1 MARTRT
7 VTELIADVR
16 YRANIE
22 GETARHP
29 DANLQR
35 LINESWQELREMIS
49 DAGYPFFLKA
59 KSGTL
64 VAGPMTPDAT
74 SDPALKAA
82 FGTLPLPAD
91 CLRVYG
97 VDLEI
102 DGGMVELEPL
112 AFERRNAY
120 QIGSTRAGRPVGFY
134 PYDMGQEVTSAPT
147 TVAAGALALFPAPDT
162 TYKYTLWYLPVWTDI
177 STSSVFNGFASA
189 EQWVIWD
196 VVLKICARDNDR
208 QGTAAIAAG
217 ERSRE
222 ADRLKTMAT
231 AQRAGP
237 RRVHDVRSRRMRR
250 NFDPRLP

>member
-29 DANLQR
+29 DANIQR
-35 LINESWQELREMIS
+35 LLNESWQELRELVS
-49 DAGYPFFLKA
+49 DAGYPYYLKA

-64 VAGPMTPDAT
+64 TAGAMTPDSA

-82 FGTLPLPAD
+82 FGTLPLPTD

-97 VDLEI
+97 VDIEI

-120 QIGSTRAGRPVGFY
+120 QVGSTRAGRPIGFY
-134 PYDMGQEVTSAPT
+134 PYDMGQESTT
-147 TVAAGALALFPAPDT
+147 TVTAGALAIMPAPDT
-162 TYKYTLWYLPVWTDI
+162 TYKYTLWYLPIWTDI
-177 STSSVFNGFASA
+177 STTSVFNGFASA

-196 VVLKICARDNDR
+196 TVLKICARDNDR
-208 QGTAAIAAG
+208 AGTAAVAAG
-217 ERSRE
+217 ERTRE
-222 ADRLKTMAT
+222 AERLKTMAT

-237 RRVHDVRSRRMRR
+237 RRVHDSRSRRLRK
-250 NFDPRLP
+250 NYDPRLP

>member
-7 VTELIADVR
+7 VTEMIADVR

-35 LINESWQELREMIS
+35 LINESWQELRELVS
-49 DAGYPFFLKA
+49 DAGYPFYLKA

-64 VAGPMTPDAT
+64 TVGAMTPDAV
-74 SDPALKAA
+74 SDATMKAG

-97 VDLEI
+97 VDLQI
-102 DGGMVELEPL
+102 DGALVELEPL

-120 QIGSTRAGRPVGFY
+120 QSGSTREGKPIGFY
-134 PYDMGQEVTSAPT
+134 PYDMGVESTTSVT
-147 TVAAGALALFPAPDT
+147 AGSLAIMPAPNSA
-162 TYKYTLWYLPVWTDI
+162 YKYTLWYLPVWTDI
-177 STSSVFNGFASA
+177 SSTSVFNGFSGW

-196 VVLKICARDNDR
+196 VTVKVTARDNDR
-208 QGTAAIAAG
+208 QKIFEIAQI
-217 ERSRE
+217 ERGRE
-222 ADRLKTMAT
+222 QARLLSSAT
-231 AQRAGP
+231 AQKAGP
-237 RRVHDVRSRRMRR
+237 RRIHDVRSRRQRR
-250 NFDPRLP
+250 NYGDPWSGL